1 MYSSN
6 SGVCPGS
13 TQPGGLVMRATLAP
27 AVPVFTRPTNS
38 SIRFGLFPADWMT
51 VGFSIVLGHAR
62 SIPPLTLDRAPP
74 QPMRKT
80 GSSSTGTGR
89 S

>member
-27 AVPVFTRPTNS
+27 VVSEFTSPTNS
-38 SIRFGLFPADWMT
+38 SIRFGRLPTDWMM
-51 VGFSIVLGHAR
+51 VGLSIR
-62 SIPPLTLDRAPP
+62 RA
-74 QPMRKT
+74 M
-80 GSSSTGTGR
+80 GGA
-89 S
+89 